1 MKKEVISNK
10 QVKLLIFSY
19 CIGAYLLFNMG
30 SDVKQDVWISSVIA
44 IGCSIPVVI
53 MYGRIIDLYPRK
65 NFFDI
70 LEELFGKI
78 FGKAFSM
85 LFIFHTAFLATYI
98 LRDFADF
105 VKVTTLFYT
114 PLVVPMICIGVLS
127 IWILN
132 EGVEV
137 LVSWAKFLI
146 RLILIAMVVIWIMLI
161 PEMHVSNLQPIF
173 YMDFKV
179 ILKQAFLLISFPFTE
194 VIVFLNFFDYVE
206 HNENTKNVFVT
217 PLILGGIL
225 VILYTMINIMILGG
239 EVYSLFYY
247 PGYESIKRLR
257 LGGEFQRIEIIVSIA
272 FTIIQ
277 FLEINFCIL
286 GVSKG
291 ITKVLNLKDYRKA
304 LIPVVVLAI
313 IVSDIM
319 FKSSMEAFEI
329 VKRFWPIYGFIMQT
343 ILPLII
349 FIVASI
355 KNKKKKSNNKK

>member
-1 MKKEVISNK
+1 MKEEVISNK

-19 CIGAYLLFNMG
+19 CIGSYLLFNMG

-44 IGCSIPVVI
+44 IVCSIPVVM
-53 MYGRIIDLYPRK
+53 MYGRMMELYPRK

-70 LEELFGKI
+70 LEEVFGKI
-78 FGKAFSM
+78 FGKAFCM
-85 LFIFHTAFLATYI
+85 VFIFHTVFLATYI

-114 PLVVPMICIGVLS
+114 PLIVPMTCIGALS

-137 LVSWAKFLI
+137 LASWAKFLI
-146 RLILIAMVVIWIMLI
+146 RIILIAMVVIWIMLI
-161 PEMHVSNLQPIF
+161 PEMHISNLQPVCD
-173 YMDFKV
+173 MDFKI
-179 ILKQAFLLISFPFTE
+179 ILKQAFHLITFPFTE
-194 VIVFLNFFDYVE
+194 AIVFLNFFDYVE
-206 HNENTKNVFVT
+206 HNENTKNVFVK
-217 PLILGGIL
+217 PLIIGGVL
-225 VILYTMINIMILGG
+225 VIVYTMINIMILGG

-277 FLEINFCIL
+277 FLEVNFCIL

-291 ITKVLNLKDYRKA
+291 ITKVLNLEDYRKG
-304 LIPVVVLAI
+304 LIPVVIVII

-329 VKRFWPIYGFIMQT
+329 VKKFWPIYGFIMQI

-355 KNKKKKSNNKK
+355 KSKKKKSNE